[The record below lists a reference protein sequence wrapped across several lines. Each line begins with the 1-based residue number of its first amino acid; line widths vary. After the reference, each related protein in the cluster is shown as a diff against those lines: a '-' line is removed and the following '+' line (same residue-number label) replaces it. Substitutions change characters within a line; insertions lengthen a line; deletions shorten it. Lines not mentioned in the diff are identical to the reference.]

1 MAETINEAFDF
12 SDRGRLTWNEPP
24 PTQIVQAVAN
34 PEDHS
39 SSRQLHEGTIN
50 AYLSWQFYLTELNFS
65 SLVIL
70 FDGTTVAGVTSL
82 GYGPEHGFENKFDID
97 WIPKQT
103 FVRLIIF
110 NVTAKE
116 SGTFTCRVAV
126 HERSGFASFQFDS
139 NVQVDVVAPPSI
151 IASSSDLNYSADEKP
166 KPTMFDDTVVTTP
179 LNFSRGEDGGGRCT
193 ADNAKCLPKDVK
205 GLAGYVWYIIGSV
218 VAVLAVFIVGFLVWW
233 MKYRK
238 PHKTPSD
245 EEKGSPT
252 ANGTDGTVGQEV
264 EMAAPIPVYAE
275 VPADHTEVDKS
286 KKKKKIEDE
295 NLNGTL
301 DETKKEKKPGKLLS
315 AGLGV
320 FQNSGMPTVSISTTT
335 SALD

>member
-1 MAETINEAFDF
+1 M
-12 SDRGRLTWNEPP
+12 
-24 PTQIVQAVAN
+24 QAVAN

-82 GYGPEHGFENKFDID
+82 GYGPEHGFENQFDID

-139 NVQVDVVAPPSI
+139 NVQVDVV
-151 IASSSDLNYSADEKP
+151 
-166 KPTMFDDTVVTTP
+166 
-179 LNFSRGEDGGGRCT
+179 
-193 ADNAKCLPKDVK
+193 
-205 GLAGYVWYIIGSV
+205 
-218 VAVLAVFIVGFLVWW
+218 
-233 MKYRK
+233 
-238 PHKTPSD
+238 
-245 EEKGSPT
+245 
-252 ANGTDGTVGQEV
+252 
-264 EMAAPIPVYAE
+264 
-275 VPADHTEVDKS
+275 
-286 KKKKKIEDE
+286 
-295 NLNGTL
+295 
-301 DETKKEKKPGKLLS
+301 GKL
-315 AGLGV
+315 
-320 FQNSGMPTVSISTTT
+320 
-335 SALD
+335 